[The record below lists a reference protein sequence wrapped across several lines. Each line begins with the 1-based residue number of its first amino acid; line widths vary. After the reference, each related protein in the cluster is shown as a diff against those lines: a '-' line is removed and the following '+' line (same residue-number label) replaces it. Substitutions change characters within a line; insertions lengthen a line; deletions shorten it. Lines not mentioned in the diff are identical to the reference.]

1 MRTLTPAELDIF
13 KTEGFVVI
21 PDFFTATEVVALQAD
36 VAELQANGKLRNV
49 VVAKDG
55 ATGTTPTT
63 STTAFNLQICPI
75 GLVNSR
81 LIASLPWR
89 AGVPEV
95 VATLLGGDSVQH
107 LDQIFLKPGK
117 HGVGTKWHTDNA
129 YFHATDPRFG
139 VGMWIAVHAANRANG
154 SMRLIPRSH
163 LQTFAHERDGESDHH
178 ITCAKVIDERHEILV
193 EVPAGGVVFFNY
205 GVAHAT
211 GPNTT
216 DRERAGLALHFMLG
230 TQVATEDHAFKDI
243 PVERWRW
250 LSGSRCTGGLEHHG
264 EDLRGQWA
272 AEVARLSR
280 SGNRQAVAV

>member
-1 MRTLTPAELDIF
+1 MRTLSPAELELF
-13 KTEGFVVI
+13 NTEGFVVI
-21 PDFFTATEVVALQAD
+21 PDFFSATEVVALQAE
-36 VAELQANGKLRNV
+36 VAELKANGKLRNV
-49 VVAKDG
+49 VVAQDG
-55 ATGTTPTT
+55 TASTT

-117 HGVGTKWHTDNA
+117 HGVGTKWHADNA
-129 YFHATDPRFG
+129 YFQATDPRFG

-163 LQTFAHERDGESDHH
+163 LQTFAHERDSDSDHH
-178 ITCAKVIDERHEILV
+178 ITCAKEIDERHEILV

-230 TQVATEDHAFKDI
+230 SNVSTEDHAFKGI

-250 LSGSRCTGGLEHHG
+250 LSGARCTGGLEHHG
-264 EDLRGQWA
+264 EDLRGQWVS
-272 AEVARLSR
+272 EVERLSR
-280 SGNRQAVAV
+280 SGNRQAVAI